1 MSCFSCSKS
10 MKMVEDP
17 LKNAANKASE
27 VIQDISG
34 MVVECKEVVQDISG
48 IAVEVDEAVR
58 ERSPTLFNVV
68 EKVMANMSDDAKKEA
83 DKKKIE

>member
-1 MSCFSCSKS
+1 

-34 MVVECKEVVQDISG
+34 VIVQVKEVLQDISG
-48 IAVEVDEAVR
+48 VVKIEVEETVR
-58 ERSPTLFNVV
+58 ERSSTVFNVV
-68 EKVMANMSDDAKKEA
+68 EKVIENMADDPKKEA
-83 DKKKIE
+83 DKIKAE

>member
-1 MSCFSCSKS
+1 

-34 MVVECKEVVQDISG
+34 IIVQVKEVLQDISG
-48 IAVEVDEAVR
+48 VVIKIEVEETVR
-58 ERSPTLFNVV
+58 ERSSTVFNVV
-68 EKVMANMSDDAKKEA
+68 EKVIENMADDPKKEA
-83 DKKKIE
+83 DKIKAE